1 MNYLLVIDNVAIQD
15 SDRRNEHNEELAC
28 VGAQFRFLWDFNLR
42 AVGVGTVWTMDT
54 DVGI

>member
-28 VGAQFRFLWDFNLR
+28 VGAQLILGIIWLIGGWKWSNLR
-42 AVGVGTVWTMDT
+42 NLGG
-54 DVGI
+54 